1 MQIDGMPLMK
11 CDIRVISQ
19 TDKVDA
25 VVARMGEGQ
34 YMLNSCRVHK
44 SWTTSS
50 VVKHLCV

>member
-1 MQIDGMPLMK
+1 MK

-34 YMLNSCRVHK
+34 CIELLSC
-44 SWTTSS
+44 SQDLEL
-50 VVKHLCV
+50 KHLCV